1 MNRKFLIYIVLL
13 FFNYLSSQQTY
24 KTILEGTYW
33 GQPFELRQVTL
44 SEKDGC
50 SQFSHSQILWY
61 FKNENEPNGYDIGTI
76 IFNQLNDWR
85 EFKTAIS
92 NVASNKEIGFSK
104 TNKIGKKF
112 FSFIDESNP
121 LFVTVVS
128 IPENKKTYLRKN
140 FFSKD
145 EVDKRYLDKIDLMWQ
160 NDLCEGGVLID

>member
-1 MNRKFLIYIVLL
+1 MNRKFLIYLVLL
-13 FFNYLSSQQTY
+13 FFNYLSSQPTY

-33 GQPFELRQVTL
+33 GQPFELRQITL
-44 SEKDGC
+44 SEKDAC
-50 SQFSHSQILWY
+50 NQFSHSQILWY

>member
-1 MNRKFLIYIVLL
+1 MNRKFLIYLVLL

-33 GQPFELRQVTL
+33 GQPFELRQITL
-44 SEKDGC
+44 SEKDAC
-50 SQFSHSQILWY
+50 NQFSHSQILWY

>member
-44 SEKDGC
+44 SEQDGC

-92 NVASNKEIGFSK
+92 SVASKKEVGFSK

-140 FFSKD
+140 FFSTD

>member
-85 EFKTAIS
+85 EFKTTIS
-92 NVASNKEIGFSK
+92 SVASKKEVGFSK
-104 TNKIGKKF
+104 TNKI
-112 FSFIDESNP
+112 S
-121 LFVTVVS
+121 
-128 IPENKKTYLRKN
+128 
-140 FFSKD
+140 
-145 EVDKRYLDKIDLMWQ
+145 
-160 NDLCEGGVLID
+160 

>member
-1 MNRKFLIYIVLL
+1 MNRKFLIYLVLL

-61 FKNENEPNGYDIGTI
+61 FKNENELNGYDIGTI

>member
-92 NVASNKEIGFSK
+92 SVASKKEVGFSK

-112 FSFIDESNP
+112 FSACDI
-121 LFVTVVS
+121 
-128 IPENKKTYLRKN
+128 
-140 FFSKD
+140 
-145 EVDKRYLDKIDLMWQ
+145 
-160 NDLCEGGVLID
+160 G

>member
-1 MNRKFLIYIVLL
+1 MNRKFCIYVVLL

-44 SEKDGC
+44 SEKDVC
-50 SQFSHSQILWY
+50 NQFSHSQILWY

>member
-1 MNRKFLIYIVLL
+1 MNRKFLIYLVLL

-24 KTILEGTYW
+24 ETILEGTYW
-33 GQPFELRQVTL
+33 GQPFELRQITL
-44 SEKDGC
+44 SEKDAC
-50 SQFSHSQILWY
+50 NQFSHSQILWY